1 MSQIQKPTGGSM
13 PVAFTSRNALVFQFS
28 TQRHYCLL
36 CATDAF
42 SGRVVD
48 TIMLH
53 GKTLGMGS
61 DGWLAC
67 MLVKESDTQRCDICQ
82 RHIR

>member
-1 MSQIQKPTGGSM
+1 M

-36 CATDAF
+36 CATAAF

-48 TIMLH
+48 NIMLH
-53 GKTLGMGS
+53 AKTLGMGS
-61 DGWLAC
+61 DGWLVR
-67 MLVKESDTQRCDICQ
+67 MLVKDGGTTRCDVCGRQ
-82 RHIR
+82 VR